1 MEEILT
7 VENYCDLLVFKEN
20 YDILKKL
27 KTNEINS
34 LEKTSYYKEI
44 SYKLTLLSNKFNNL
58 SLTENN
64 RIMIDNILKI
74 NDINEMTNIKIKKE
88 KDLNV
93 DNNFLYKKKM
103 PNIKK
108 EKNSLD
114 LIELSSEDYNNS
126 NSESSEDNNSNSEFS
141 ENGDLIYIDDKSV
154 DDWQDNNWQEC
165 VDSNS
170 DDDENNL
177 KSINLS
183 PYTET
188 AYFTNR
194 GRKTQKI
201 KYF

>member
-7 VENYCDLLVFKEN
+7 VENYCNLLVFKEN

-34 LEKTSYYKEI
+34 IEKTLYYKEI
-44 SYKLTLLSNKFNNL
+44 SYKLTILSSKFNNL

-64 RIMIDNILKI
+64 RLMIDNILKI
-74 NDINEMTNIKIKKE
+74 NNISEKTNIKIE
-88 KDLNV
+88 ENLNV

-114 LIELSSEDYNNS
+114 LIELSLEDDEN
-126 NSESSEDNNSNSEFS
+126 EIELSEDNNSNSEFS
-141 ENGDLIYIDDKSV
+141 ENEDLIYVDDKSV

-165 VDSNS
+165 VDNNS

-188 AYFTNR
+188 EYFTNR